1 MALVG
6 TETVGDQMETPPSG
20 DEKSEKVGNPFW
32 SERAQEEAMVRSM
45 RPSSLPD
52 LNQVVEP
59 GQSRT
64 STPTPLRE
72 ALGGGLSGQDVGGLL
87 QGVVEENEKLRREL
101 EELKGISHPG
111 GHGGQR
117 GHGGDVP
124 PALMSLLGRPTTTT
138 GHWGVGGQVMQAS
151 NSQWSSEVSGMQ
163 AQGQVGRVASGVEL
177 LGQGVRINLTS
188 MFERMFLTACGG
200 AGHQAS
206 NPLQVQGQDRGHGG
220 SMGLGSPQQMD
231 QGHQVCYG
239 GLQGQHLGG
248 LVGQTQSAQPL
259 EQGVHGSAAQKGK
272 GYGWGCG
279 SNPGGAGCGGQP
291 SSGLSGFVGQ
301 GQAYGSQSQAERD
314 HAREHGGLG
323 EHGHGQGQHAGSG
336 SAGVKSSTGVPSG
349 ELGGSGPPG
358 GPNDPGGGG
367 YGGDPGGSGI
377 PRGDGPSGS
386 GNGNGGNPPGGY
398 GFGGHGGFGPGG
410 PGGLGGP
417 GGPPGPGGP
426 GGPWNQQ
433 QGVPHWLQGL
443 LHQQETVRTVD
454 LPSLQELSES
464 EIGPLIAGDWLCNIG
479 PYMRDLSASSAGWWD
494 LALRTAGEAY
504 DAWINVDPMTKL
516 RIQAVNPVS
525 FAQSP
530 WSRVEQRGSMAL
542 LKALPESI
550 KQEVITSRDVGSVPI
565 LFRILKTYQPGGL
578 AERSTL
584 LRQLVE

>member
-1 MALVG
+1 MALAG

-32 SERAQEEAMVRSM
+32 SERAKEEAMVRSM

-151 NSQWSSEVSGMQ
+151 NSQWRSEVSGMQ

-177 LGQGVRINLTS
+177 LGQGVRVNLTS
-188 MFERMFLTACGG
+188 MFERMSLTAFGG

-220 SMGLGSPQQMD
+220 SMGLGNPQPMD

-239 GLQGQHLGG
+239 GLQGQHHGGLGG

-323 EHGHGQGQHAGSG
+323 EHGHGQGQH
-336 SAGVKSSTGVPSG
+336 TIG
-349 ELGGSGPPG
+349 ECWG
-358 GPNDPGGGG
+358 
-367 YGGDPGGSGI
+367 
-377 PRGDGPSGS
+377 
-386 GNGNGGNPPGGY
+386 
-398 GFGGHGGFGPGG
+398 
-410 PGGLGGP
+410 
-417 GGPPGPGGP
+417 
-426 GGPWNQQ
+426 
-433 QGVPHWLQGL
+433 
-443 LHQQETVRTVD
+443 
-454 LPSLQELSES
+454 
-464 EIGPLIAGDWLCNIG
+464 
-479 PYMRDLSASSAGWWD
+479 
-494 LALRTAGEAY
+494 
-504 DAWINVDPMTKL
+504 
-516 RIQAVNPVS
+516 
-525 FAQSP
+525 
-530 WSRVEQRGSMAL
+530 
-542 LKALPESI
+542 
-550 KQEVITSRDVGSVPI
+550 
-565 LFRILKTYQPGGL
+565 
-578 AERSTL
+578 
-584 LRQLVE
+584 

>member
-1 MALVG
+1 
-6 TETVGDQMETPPSG
+6 
-20 DEKSEKVGNPFW
+20 
-32 SERAQEEAMVRSM
+32 M

-177 LGQGVRINLTS
+177 LGQGVRVNLTS
-188 MFERMFLTACGG
+188 MFERMSLTACGG

-239 GLQGQHLGG
+239 GLQGQHHGGLGG
-248 LVGQTQSAQPL
+248 LAGQTQSAQPL

-291 SSGLSGFVGQ
+291 SSGLSGFAGQ
-301 GQAYGSQSQAERD
+301 GQAYGSQNVIM
-314 HAREHGGLG
+314 HGNMEVLVNMVMDKVSMPDRGVLGLG
-323 EHGHGQGQHAGSG
+323 VRLVFLRESRDLVGLTILVVVAMVGILEVLEYQEVMGLQAVEMEMVGIRRVVMGLEAMEVSDQEDQEDLVDLMVDLMVEDPEDQVDPEDRQDQVDQEVHGINNKEFLIGFRACFISRRLLGLWIFHLCRSCRNRR
-336 SAGVKSSTGVPSG
+336 SARWLPAIGCATLVRTCETFQLRVQ
-349 ELGGSGPPG
+349 
-358 GPNDPGGGG
+358 GGG
-367 YGGDPGGSGI
+367 
-377 PRGDGPSGS
+377 
-386 GNGNGGNPPGGY
+386 
-398 GFGGHGGFGPGG
+398 
-410 PGGLGGP
+410 
-417 GGPPGPGGP
+417 
-426 GGPWNQQ
+426 
-433 QGVPHWLQGL
+433 
-443 LHQQETVRTVD
+443 T
-454 LPSLQELSES
+454 
-464 EIGPLIAGDWLCNIG
+464 
-479 PYMRDLSASSAGWWD
+479 
-494 LALRTAGEAY
+494 
-504 DAWINVDPMTKL
+504 
-516 RIQAVNPVS
+516 
-525 FAQSP
+525 
-530 WSRVEQRGSMAL
+530 
-542 LKALPESI
+542 
-550 KQEVITSRDVGSVPI
+550 
-565 LFRILKTYQPGGL
+565 
-578 AERSTL
+578 
-584 LRQLVE
+584 